1 MWSQRW
7 GGLRWVDM
15 LAGDILT
22 LSASGVGRRH
32 VGRIAA
38 ALRPRLQG
46 GAVIGVERG
55 FALEDADGTL
65 TYLDPL
71 WVTGQLRMNEGA
83 CDPDGRFYGGSM
95 GHDHQ
100 RGAGALYRLDPDCSA
115 RMVLDHVTIF
125 NGLGLEPGWRSRL
138 LHRHRDAPRRRVR
151 LRAGHGAD
159 RAAPFIEI
167 PADVGRPGGLTV
179 DAEGGVWIAVN
190 RGGAVRRYTA
200 GGVLDQVFEMPA
212 RKVTL
217 APSAAHAWTSCS
229 SRRPGRISSPV
240 TIPWPGR
247 CSVWSL
253 ACGASRCASSPG
265 DVAAGADSR

>member
-1 MWSQRW
+1 
-7 GGLRWVDM
+7 
-15 LAGDILT
+15 
-22 LSASGVGRRH
+22 
-32 VGRIAA
+32 
-38 ALRPRLQG
+38 
-46 GAVIGVERG
+46 
-55 FALEDADGTL
+55 
-65 TYLDPL
+65 
-71 WVTGQLRMNEGA
+71 MNEGA

-100 RGAGALYRLDPDCSA
+100 RGARALYRLDPDCSA

-190 RGGAVRRYTA
+190 RAGAVRRYTA
-200 GGVLDQVFEMPA
+200 ADVLDQVFEVPA
-212 RKVTL
+212 RKVTARTFGGARL
-217 APSAAHAWTSCS
+217 DELFITTS
-229 SRRPGRISSPV
+229 RED
-240 TIPWPGR
+240 
-247 CSVWSL
+247 L
-253 ACGASRCASSPG
+253 EPG
-265 DVAAGADSR
+265 DDPLTGSLFGVVAGVRGQPVREFAG